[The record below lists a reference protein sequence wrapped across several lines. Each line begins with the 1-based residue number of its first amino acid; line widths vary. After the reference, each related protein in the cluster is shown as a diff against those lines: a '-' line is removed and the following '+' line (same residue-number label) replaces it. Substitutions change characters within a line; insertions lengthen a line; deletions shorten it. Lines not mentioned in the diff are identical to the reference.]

1 MLIFRAKKGLVLIS
15 MLFATLVTTTLSPTL
30 LLHDHALIPR
40 ITIHPSVRP
49 SIQISLSMTS
59 DKDPSRGENQI
70 EAKELKEV
78 ELSWQPKEK
87 SRGELQRQTKKEEED
102 IIFIHAATTEES
114 RRRSV

>member
-1 MLIFRAKKGLVLIS
+1 MI
-15 MLFATLVTTTLSPTL
+15 FATLVTTTLSSTL

-40 ITIHPSVRP
+40 ITIHPSNHL

-78 ELSWQPKEK
+78 ELSWHPKEK
-87 SRGELQRQTKKEEED
+87 SSGELQRQPKEKEEED
-102 IIFIHAATTEES
+102 IIFIHAASTEEP